1 MHIFS
6 GFGEILHIHSNVIC
20 IGCDDTAGHQE
31 ATQASAVGS
40 KGNLSGQ
47 LL

>member
-6 GFGEILHIHSNVIC
+6 GFGEILHIHSIMLYV
-20 IGCDDTAGHQE
+20 GCDDTAGHQE
-31 ATQASAVGS
+31 ATQASAVGN